1 MSRFDRRLKGTG
13 LRPGE
18 ATCKL
23 RNGGNTPM
31 MRSQNEARTMT
42 MNVQKMAKITGQNI
56 ISNGNQFQPTG
67 ILNNW
72 SNEKINADTELQ
84 MKNSKL
90 EEYARTC
97 GKHEIKLITR
107 HEIRLNKLEAYTVQ
121 MPGKTDN
128 LLGEI
133 NYAKLVNDM
142 KEKIT
147 PELNPL
153 TSEKKEELKKNI
165 MEELMSQNNML
176 DIAEKVS
183 MTLADKFNDNKNTIM
198 GLNVQLQNQLGVMK
212 AMNGQV
218 LKLKEEMGKMKKELT
233 NLREEI
239 SHKAED
245 LTFEIKE
252 NELPK
257 VKTVKEKET
266 NDIRNLVMKEISKRE
281 KEIEK
286 KNKKSSYNAAT
297 FDEVQ
302 AKE

>member
-1 MSRFDRRLKGTG
+1 
-13 LRPGE
+13 
-18 ATCKL
+18 
-23 RNGGNTPM
+23 
-31 MRSQNEARTMT
+31 
-42 MNVQKMAKITGQNI
+42 
-56 ISNGNQFQPTG
+56 
-67 ILNNW
+67 
-72 SNEKINADTELQ
+72 ADTELQ
-84 MKNSKL
+84 MKNAKL

-107 HEIRLNKLEAYTVQ
+107 HEVRLNKLEAYTVQ

-147 PELNPL
+147 PEINPL
-153 TSEKKEELKKNI
+153 TSEIRDELKKSMMN
-165 MEELMSQNNML
+165 ELMSQNNML
-176 DIAEKVS
+176 EIAEKVS
-183 MTLADKFNDNKNTIM
+183 ITLADKFNDNKKTIM

-212 AMNGQV
+212 AMNSQV
-218 LKLKEEMGKMKKELT
+218 LKLKEEMGKMQKELID
-233 NLREEI
+233 LKEDI

-257 VKTVKEKET
+257 VKTVKEKEK

-281 KEIEK
+281 KEMEV
-286 KNKKSSYNAAT
+286 KNKKSNYDAT
-297 FDEVQ
+297 VFDEVQ
-302 AKE
+302 EKK